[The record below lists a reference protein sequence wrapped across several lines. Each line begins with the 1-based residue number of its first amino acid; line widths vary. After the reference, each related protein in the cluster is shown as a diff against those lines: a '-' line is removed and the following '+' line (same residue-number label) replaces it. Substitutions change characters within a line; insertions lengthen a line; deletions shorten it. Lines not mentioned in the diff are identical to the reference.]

1 MSSSENEDYEGKDP
15 MSPEKITSHEPTAVK
30 RDSSGQEI
38 DESGQAGT
46 DSEEAREKYR
56 KKGMTKVSGGDSYQN
71 TNTGY
76 EGKDPMSPEKITSHE
91 PTAVKR
97 DSTGQEIDESG
108 QAGTDSEEAREKYR
122 KKGMTKVSGGDSYQ
136 NTNTGYEGNTT
147 TYSDNRDSSSYGE
160 VKDDVKEGTE
170 STFDKLKAGA
180 KAVGKKITD
189 PDSSLKDEYNQ
200 EKSE

>member
-1 MSSSENEDYEGKDP
+1 MSSSENE
-15 MSPEKITSHEPTAVK
+15 
-30 RDSSGQEI
+30 
-38 DESGQAGT
+38 
-46 DSEEAREKYR
+46 
-56 KKGMTKVSGGDSYQN
+56 N
-71 TNTGY
+71 Y

-97 DSTGQEIDESG
+97 DSTDQEIDESG
-108 QAGTDSEEAREKYR
+108 QTGIDSEEAREKYR
-122 KKGMTKVSGGDSYQ
+122 KKGMTKVSGDSSQ
-136 NTNTGYEGNTT
+136 NTNTRYEGNTT
-147 TYSDNRDSSSYGE
+147 TYSDNRDSSSHGE
-160 VKDDVKEGTE
+160 VKDDLKEGVE